1 MARSYTRSDTLR
13 LSLDHVRRLVLSSD
27 PAYLAIREEVAIARG
42 TLRQASLLPFNPDLS
57 LAAPG
62 TGATAPRNPI
72 EFTLSQEIEWAGQRR
87 LRRRAANAGVHLA
100 DATIRNAARERIAE
114 ASNAFY
120 AAEASLRRI
129 DVVRASADIGR
140 RLLEAVE
147 LQLREGEISA
157 LEANL
162 AEIESGRAQAR
173 VIGEQRQQTSRLVEL
188 KRAVGLAPE
197 IVLSLEP
204 SASASEPPRD
214 STASLSVSPSP
225 TVDSAGQVRHLDALM
240 TDAIARR
247 ADVRAIDA
255 LISETTLRAQL
266 VRREAIPNVRL
277 GLYVEQMPNERGLR
291 LGPALGLGI
300 PLWNRNQGTADALT
314 ARRRQL
320 EWERRAVML
329 RVRAEIVTAAST
341 YAATANEVA
350 IYARTVLQPART
362 NGALLETAYR
372 AGKIPLPTLLL
383 LRNQLLDAELGY
395 WDAWLLRQRALVE
408 FESALGGPP
417 LASSDVDAPSVHP
430 QGTTP

>member
-1 MARSYTRSDTLR
+1 MR
-13 LSLDHVRRLVLSSD
+13 HLVLSND
-27 PAYLAIREEVAIARG
+27 PAYLAMREESAIARG

-62 TGATAPRNPI
+62 TGATAPRNPL
-72 EFTLSQEIEWAGQRR
+72 EFTLSQEVEWAGQRG
-87 LRRRAANAGVHLA
+87 LRRRAANAGVRLA
-100 DATIRNAARERIAE
+100 DATIRNTARERIAD
-114 ASNAFY
+114 ASNAYY

-140 RLLEAVE
+140 RLLEAVV

-173 VIGEQRQQTSRLVEL
+173 VIGELRQQTNRLVEL

-197 IVLSLEP
+197 TLLSLEP
-204 SASASEPPRD
+204 SASESARD
-214 STASLSVSPSP
+214 SMTSRIPV
-225 TVDSAGQVRHLDALM
+225 VDSAGQVQHLDSLM
-240 TDAIARR
+240 NDAITKR
-247 ADVRAIDA
+247 ADLRAINA
-255 LISETTLRAQL
+255 LIDETTLRTQL
-266 VRREAIPNVRL
+266 VRREVIPNVRV

-291 LGPALGLGI
+291 LGPALGFGI
-300 PLWNRNQGTADALT
+300 PLWNRNQGTVDALT

-320 EWERRAVML
+320 EFDRRAVL
-329 RVRAEIVTAAST
+329 LQVRAEIVTAASA

-408 FESALGGPP
+408 FESALGGP
-417 LASSDVDAPSVHP
+417 SIAPSDIQSTSHP
-430 QGTTP
+430 SSESTR